1 MALPYTDF
9 VSNTKALLK
18 AASSPDA
25 IAVINATTGALVVS
39 DQFLFAVDLE
49 PDGQAIAVDARFQL
63 LDDLGWERVSPAD
76 AEAWLRNPRVTR
88 MPDIAINAMNDSA
101 VSHALLDDSRTPA
114 PISHDAFMREASRLL
129 EGHPADDLLV
139 LDDSYIMRV
148 PSGLV
153 GVVHEPRLG
162 EPPGFYELS
171 PHRIGD
177 ATSQSRWRARLN
189 APTFEHIP
197 GIADKWS
204 EDIVVRFEHVQ
215 AARQAVDRQARHAAL
230 VSTATV
236 TVAEY
241 DALKRV
247 AVLAEQHAKLL
258 ASLDSMVNWVVF
270 HTVDDTQKKHWN
282 EIGKAEALLR
292 ECGITQGGPAP
303 EPRQPINF
311 EGLTADI
318 ETVRSLVDR
327 LRAQLGTEI
336 RIIRT
341 TDASPAP

>member
-1 MALPYTDF
+1 MPLSYTDF

-18 AASSPDA
+18 ATSSPDA
-25 IAVINATTGALVVS
+25 VAVINATTGALVVS
-39 DQFLFAVDLE
+39 DQLLFAVDLE
-49 PDGQAIAVDARFQL
+49 PDGQAIAIDASFQL
-63 LDDLGWERVSPAD
+63 LDDLGWERVSPDD
-76 AEAWLRNPRVTR
+76 AEAWLRNPRVIQ
-88 MPDIAINAMNDSA
+88 MPDIAINAMIDSE
-101 VSHALLDDSRTPA
+101 VSRAILDDSRTPA
-114 PISHDAFMREASRLL
+114 PISYDAFMREALRLL

-139 LDDSYIMRV
+139 LDDSYIMRA

-153 GVVHEPRLG
+153 GVVHEPRLD

-171 PHRIGD
+171 PHRISD
-177 ATSQSRWRARLN
+177 ATGRSRWRARLN
-189 APTFEHIP
+189 APTFERIP

-204 EDIVVRFEHVQ
+204 EDIVARFEHGQ

-230 VSTATV
+230 VATPAV
-236 TVAEY
+236 TDTEH

-258 ASLDSMVNWVVF
+258 ASLDSMVNWVIF

-318 ETVRSLVDR
+318 ATVRSLADR
-327 LRAQLGTEI
+327 LRAPQGPEI